1 MKIIKKVYNF
11 FLLSI
16 YEFLS
21 KNIEKKITETHVDK
35 IKLKFYTPNKITFF
49 RAKTI
54 LIKEPETISWIKN
67 FSSNSIFWDV
77 GSNVGTFTCVAAKI
91 KKCKVYSFEPSYFN
105 LGILSK
111 NVFINGIEDLVT
123 ILPFPLTEKIKVGN
137 FTMSSIDQGAAI
149 STFGENFSF
158 DGSEI
163 NKAFIYKTVGISMD
177 QANKILNLPLPDY
190 VKIDVDGIEHLILN
204 GAQDALKNT
213 KEILIEINDEFEDQ
227 RKKST
232 EYLKKFGLNLHSK
245 THQYNNKA
253 KKIYNQIWKKK

>member
-1 MKIIKKVYNF
+1 
-11 FLLSI
+11 
-16 YEFLS
+16 
-21 KNIEKKITETHVDK
+21 
-35 IKLKFYTPNKITFF
+35 
-49 RAKTI
+49 
-54 LIKEPETISWIKN
+54 
-67 FSSNSIFWDV
+67 
-77 GSNVGTFTCVAAKI
+77 
-91 KKCKVYSFEPSYFN
+91 
-105 LGILSK
+105 
-111 NVFINGIEDLVT
+111 
-123 ILPFPLTEKIKVGN
+123 
-137 FTMSSIDQGAAI
+137 
-149 STFGENFSF
+149 
-158 DGSEI
+158 
-163 NKAFIYKTVGISMD
+163 MD